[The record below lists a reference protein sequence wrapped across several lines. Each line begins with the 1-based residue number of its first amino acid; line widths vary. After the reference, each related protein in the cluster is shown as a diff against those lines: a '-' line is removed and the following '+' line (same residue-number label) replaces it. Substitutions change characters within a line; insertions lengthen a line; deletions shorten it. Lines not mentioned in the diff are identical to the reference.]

1 MLVTPKK
8 LRQSRWSTLLLVAAA
23 FVQLTGSASAQ
34 NQLMPGPP
42 VPHGVKKVRRW
53 KTNDGKSKSTT
64 ITKLRPKSFLIKSP
78 KNPWAD
84 VRPTTA
90 APTSKN
96 NQ

>member
-34 NQLMPGPP
+34 NQLMPGSP
-42 VPHGVKKVRRW
+42 VPHGGQKSETLEDQRRQ
-53 KTNDGKSKSTT
+53 KQIDNDYKAA
-64 ITKLRPKSFLIKSP
+64 TKIIPDQKP